1 MLNCGFHIKEL
12 NTMLL
17 YLLQGVTLGLSAA
30 ATPGPFQA
38 FLLSQ
43 SARIGWRRTLPAACS
58 PLISDGPIIVLVMLI
73 LTSMPG
79 LFLETLRFGGGL
91 FLLYLARAAFIAARQ
106 KPDFE
111 HILHKPAAH
120 SILQAAILNLLNPNP
135 YIFWSLIGGPV
146 LLQAWQQGPGYCL
159 AFLGGMYAALIGGC
173 GCLVILFATAASL
186 EASVNRAL
194 LALSALALALFGCY
208 QLFAALSTIIR
219 CFS

>member
-1 MLNCGFHIKEL
+1 MF
-12 NTMLL
+12 L
-17 YLLQGVTLGLSAA
+17 YLLQGLTLGLSAA

-79 LFLETLRFGGGL
+79 LFLEALRFGGGL
-91 FLLYLARAAFIAARQ
+91 FLLYLARTAFMAARH
-106 KPDFE
+106 KPDFK
-111 HILHKPAAH
+111 HRRIVPATG
-120 SILQAAILNLLNPNP
+120 SILQATILNLLNPNP
-135 YIFWSLIGGPV
+135 YVFWSLIGGPV
-146 LLQAWQQGPGYCL
+146 LLQAWQQGPGYCF

-173 GCLVILFATAASL
+173 VCLVILFATAARV

-194 LALSALALALFGCY
+194 LALSAAALALFGCY